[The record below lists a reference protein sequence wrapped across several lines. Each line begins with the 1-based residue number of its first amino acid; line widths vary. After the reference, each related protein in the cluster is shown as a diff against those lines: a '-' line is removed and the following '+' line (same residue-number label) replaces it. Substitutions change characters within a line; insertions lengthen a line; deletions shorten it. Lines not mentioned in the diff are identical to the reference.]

1 MAMDWDKLRIFHA
14 VAEAGSFTRAGDVLK
29 LSQSAVSRQ
38 IGALEQSLS
47 VPLFHRH
54 ARGLVLTE
62 QGEILIRSV
71 RDVVANLAETES
83 RLVDSKRT
91 AQGTLRVTT
100 TVGLGST
107 WLTPRINEFHS
118 LYPEIRI
125 SLILDDQEM
134 DLAMGEAD
142 VAIRMNRPRQP
153 DLIQRHLMTVHF
165 HLYASQ
171 SYVEKNGAPQTEGDL
186 DDHALVSFADA
197 VRPPIADVNWLLDAG
212 TTRGKTRRP
221 VFTVNNVYGI
231 FRATDS
237 GLGIAS
243 LPDYMVEAAPNL
255 IRVLPQIEGPSLD
268 AYFVY
273 PDALRHSKRVDV
285 FRNFLL
291 SKIQVTKF

>member
-14 VAEAGSFTRAGDVLK
+14 VAEAGSFTHAGDVLK

-38 IGALEQSLS
+38 IGALEQSLN

-62 QGEILIRSV
+62 QGEILFRSV
-71 RDVVANLAETES
+71 HDVVANLADTEA

-107 WLTPRINEFHS
+107 WLTPRIKDFHD
-118 LYPEIRI
+118 LYPDIRI

-171 SYVEKNGAPQTEGDL
+171 SYVEKNGAPQTEDEL
-186 DDHALVSFADA
+186 DEHALVTFADS

-212 TTRGKTRRP
+212 ATRGKARRP

-255 IRVLPQIEGPSLD
+255 VRVLPQLEGPSLE
-268 AYFVY
+268 AFFVY

>member
-14 VAEAGSFTRAGDVLK
+14 VAEAGSFTHAGDVLK

-47 VPLFHRH
+47 VPFFHRH
-54 ARGLVLTE
+54 AWGLVLTE
-62 QGEILIRSV
+62 QGEILFRSV

-107 WLTPRINEFHS
+107 WLTPRIKEFHD
-118 LYPEIRI
+118 LYPDIRI
-125 SLILDDQEM
+125 SLILDDHEM
-134 DLAMGEAD
+134 DLTMGEAD

-171 SYVEKNGAPQTEGDL
+171 SYVEKNGTPKTEGEL
-186 DDHALVSFADA
+186 DDHALISFADA
-197 VRPPIADVNWLLDAG
+197 TRPPLADVNWLLVAG
-212 TTRGKTRRP
+212 AAQGKNHDPHRKPPTHH
-221 VFTVNNVYGI
+221 
-231 FRATDS
+231 A
-237 GLGIAS
+237 
-243 LPDYMVEAAPNL
+243 
-255 IRVLPQIEGPSLD
+255 
-268 AYFVY
+268 
-273 PDALRHSKRVDV
+273 
-285 FRNFLL
+285 
-291 SKIQVTKF
+291 

>member
-14 VAEAGSFTRAGDVLK
+14 VAEAGSFTHAGEVLK

-47 VPLFHRH
+47 LPLFHRH

-100 TVGLGST
+100 TDGLGST
-107 WLTPRINEFHS
+107 WLTPRMKEFHD
-118 LYPEIRI
+118 LYPGIRI
-125 SLILDDQEM
+125 SLILDDQEV

-153 DLIQRHLMTVHF
+153 ELIQRHLMTVHF
-165 HLYASQ
+165 HLYAAK
-171 SYVEKNGAPQTEGDL
+171 SYIEENGAPATEDDL
-186 DDHALVSFADA
+186 DGHSLIAFADA
-197 VRPPIADVNWLLDAG
+197 VRPPLADVNWLLDAG
-212 TTRGKTRRP
+212 TTPGKARRP

-231 FRATDS
+231 FRAADS

-243 LPDYMVEAAPNL
+243 LPDYMVAAAPDL
-255 IRVLPQIEGPSLD
+255 VRVLPQVEGPSLD

-273 PDALRHSKRVDV
+273 PDALRHSKRVEV